1 MKEKLQQYMQQNEM
15 TQTQVAKAI
24 GKSTAVINQYLKGTY
39 KGKTE
44 EIDEAVARL
53 IGRHKDKIVERKFK
67 SDFVATLAAE
77 RCLDAIHIAHVEG
90 DIAVIIGAA
99 GLGKTQALKQ
109 YVKLNPETIFVEVE
123 PSCSTKVLLRH
134 LCSQLGLNE
143 TGQNHELFDRV
154 ISKLSEERLII
165 VDEAELLST
174 KSLEHIRRIH
184 DLTGCGVV
192 LAGMPRLLMNLKG
205 KYGELAQLYSRVGIA
220 CDLGNSLIAEDISLL
235 AEKGLGTGEFNDLLY
250 NVSKGNARRLN
261 KLMRG
266 VIRVAEMHGRPISA
280 ELINRYADMLIN

>member
-24 GKSTAVINQYLKGTY
+24 GKSTAVINQYLKGAY

-53 IGRHKDKIVERKFK
+53 IGRHKDKIVERKLN

-77 RCLDAIHIAHVEG
+77 RCLDAVHIAHVEG

-134 LCSQLGLNE
+134 LCNQLGLNE
-143 TGQNHELFDRV
+143 TGKITNY
-154 ISKLSEERLII
+154 STALS
-165 VDEAELLST
+165 A
-174 KSLEHIRRIH
+174 
-184 DLTGCGVV
+184 
-192 LAGMPRLLMNLKG
+192 N
-205 KYGELAQLYSRVGIA
+205 
-220 CDLGNSLIAEDISLL
+220 
-235 AEKGLGTGEFNDLLY
+235 
-250 NVSKGNARRLN
+250 
-261 KLMRG
+261 
-266 VIRVAEMHGRPISA
+266 
-280 ELINRYADMLIN
+280 

>member
-53 IGRHKDKIVERKFK
+53 IGRHKDKIVERKLN

-174 KSLEHIRRIH
+174 KSLEYIRRIH